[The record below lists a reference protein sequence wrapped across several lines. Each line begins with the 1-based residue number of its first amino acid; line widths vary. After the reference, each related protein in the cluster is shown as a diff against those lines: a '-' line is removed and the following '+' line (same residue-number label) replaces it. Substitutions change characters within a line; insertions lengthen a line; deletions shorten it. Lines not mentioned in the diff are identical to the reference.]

1 MNLIETRGNDGKKPK
16 EVTFAQ
22 AILNP
27 SASFGGLYVP
37 EEFPKI
43 DNQFLKDYV
52 LEIRKKLIRFAKEFY
67 EWVKNG
73 GEKPEFEEI
82 TRDIAVAIKNG
93 EISPYLSI
101 TILNVNNYINGAIK
115 NL

>member
-1 MNLIETRGNDGKKPK
+1 VAIEIND
-16 EVTFAQ
+16 
-22 AILNP
+22 
-27 SASFGGLYVP
+27 
-37 EEFPKI
+37 EESLKFVYQIALSNKQI
-43 DNQFLKDYV
+43 KDIYHNIDEFLFDDNQFLKDYV